1 MAVKDEVMTF
11 MIEDAELYWRNFSG
25 KEDMFNAPG
34 NRNFGVFL
42 EPELAAQ
49 MAADGWSIGWTKP
62 RDDEPEGRPYIS
74 VNVKYRNRQGQP
86 IRPPRIVMLTS
97 RKRNNLGE
105 DDVDMLDWVNV
116 KTVDIICRASHWN
129 VNGKTGVK
137 AYLQSMFLTIEEDYL
152 ERKYAMNESAM
163 EDDPVRYA
171 SDEVDD

>member
-1 MAVKDEVMTF
+1 
-11 MIEDAELYWRNFSG
+11 
-25 KEDMFNAPG
+25 
-34 NRNFGVFL
+34 
-42 EPELAAQ
+42 
-49 MAADGWSIGWTKP
+49 
-62 RDDEPEGRPYIS
+62 
-74 VNVKYRNRQGQP
+74 
-86 IRPPRIVMLTS
+86 MLTS